1 MKLIL
6 QGDRLGHLS
15 RSSQALIFSESIPE
29 HSTSIPLLSLLLE
42 TIDKPEKETATLEI
56 LKQYPKS
63 RSRDPN
69 SFRLEAH

>member
-15 RSSQALIFSESIPE
+15 RSSQALIFPESIPE

-56 LKQYPKS
+56 LEQYPKS

-69 SFRLEAH
+69 SFHLEAH